1 MPDLRIDP
9 WPQMVADKHSQCPK
23 PDCHSP
29 FHFYFIDVTVDVDEI
44 DTNQVNTCKLIY
56 CTSTNNIKIKASQLT
71 DSKSLCRSVNV
82 NDVSTHLYGLISFKR
97 FVMGSCM

>member
-9 WPQMVADKHSQCPK
+9 WPQIVADKHSQYPK

-56 CTSTNNIKIKASQLT
+56 CTSTNNIKIFLQKLVNSQIRTAYVGQL
-71 DSKSLCRSVNV
+71 
-82 NDVSTHLYGLISFKR
+82 
-97 FVMGSCM
+97 M

>member
-9 WPQMVADKHSQCPK
+9 WPQIVADKHSQCPK

-44 DTNQVNTCKLIY
+44 DTNQVNTSKLIY
-56 CTSTNNIKIKASQLT
+56 CTSTNNIKIFLQKLVNSQIRTAYVGQL
-71 DSKSLCRSVNV
+71 
-82 NDVSTHLYGLISFKR
+82 
-97 FVMGSCM
+97 M

>member
-9 WPQMVADKHSQCPK
+9 WPQMVADKHSHSLK

-44 DTNQVNTCKLIY
+44 DTNQVNTSKLIY
-56 CTSTNNIKIKASQLT
+56 CTSTNNIKIFLQNLVNSQIRT
-71 DSKSLCRSVNV
+71 AYVG
-82 NDVSTHLYGLISFKR
+82 HL
-97 FVMGSCM
+97 M

>member
-9 WPQMVADKHSQCPK
+9 WPQMVADKHSQFPK

-29 FHFYFIDVTVDVDEI
+29 FHFYSIDVTVDVDEI

-56 CTSTNNIKIKASQLT
+56 CTSTNNIKIFLQKLVNSQIRTAYVGQL
-71 DSKSLCRSVNV
+71 
-82 NDVSTHLYGLISFKR
+82 
-97 FVMGSCM
+97 M